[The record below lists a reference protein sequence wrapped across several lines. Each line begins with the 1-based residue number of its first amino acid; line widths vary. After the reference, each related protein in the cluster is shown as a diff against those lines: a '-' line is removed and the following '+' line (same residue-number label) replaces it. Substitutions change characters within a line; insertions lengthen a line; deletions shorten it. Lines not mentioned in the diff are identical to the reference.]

1 MKDTWIDKI
10 KHFYWQHWSYDWRPG
25 QVWYRLKCFLWH
37 RYTTVRS
44 RYHGHTWC
52 DKTELM
58 PHAMFELLSR
68 FIEQECSP
76 GHVEWYG
83 EWGHKITVDGEE
95 KYVRDEMQEL
105 YDWWHTV
112 WNVEWGE
119 VDDMLWAEAHKHPS
133 ISNTRQ
139 IKNSDLFE
147 WKQTFETEEDEAIYK
162 NCIKAINKLER
173 MMDEALQARLH
184 RLVNI
189 IPYLW
194 T

>member
-1 MKDTWIDKI
+1 MLNKI
-10 KHFYWQHWSYDWRPG
+10 KHCYWHRWPYDWRPM
-25 QVWYRLKCFLWH
+25 QVWYRLKCFVWH
-37 RYTTVRS
+37 RYTTVRP
-44 RYHGHTWC
+44 RYLGHTWC

-58 PHAMFELLSR
+58 PQIMFELLSQ

-83 EWGHKITVDGEE
+83 EGGHKITANGVE

-112 WNVEWGE
+112 YNGEWQE
-119 VDDMLWAEAHKHPS
+119 VDDMLWAEARKHRLPAARPLENSDYTKGGLKHP
-133 ISNTRQ
+133 T
-139 IKNSDLFE
+139 D
-147 WKQTFETEEDEAIYK
+147 EDREIYK
-162 NCIKAINKLER
+162 RCVRGVNKLER
-173 MMDEALQARLH
+173 MLDVALEARLH

-189 IPYLW
+189 TPYLW

>member
-10 KHFYWQHWSYDWRPG
+10 KHYYWHRWPYDWRPM
-25 QVWYRLKCFLWH
+25 QAWYRLKCFVWH

-44 RYHGHTWC
+44 RYHGHTWT

-68 FIEQECSP
+68 FVEQECSP

-83 EWGHKITVDGEE
+83 VWGHKVTVDGRE

-112 WNVEWGE
+112 WNKEVAE
-119 VDDMLWAEAHKHPS
+119 VDDMLWAEAGKHSP
-133 ISNTRQ
+133 ISTWV
-139 IKNSDLFE
+139 DLEDSEHVE
-147 WKQTFETEEDEAIYK
+147 WKPTYATDEDGEIYK
-162 NCIKAINKLER
+162 RCIGGVNKLER
-173 MMDEALQARLH
+173 MMNTELEARLH

>member
-1 MKDTWIDKI
+1 MDDNWIDKI
-10 KHFYWQHWSYDWRPG
+10 KHCYWQHWPYDWRPW

-52 DKTELM
+52 DKTELV

-105 YDWWHTV
+105 YDWWHIT
-112 WNVEWGE
+112 WNGE
-119 VDDMLWAEAHKHPS
+119 VEEVNDMLWAEADKHSPVS
-133 ISNTRQ
+133 MWAPYRD
-139 IKNSDLFE
+139 DLVE
-147 WKQTFETEEDEAIYK
+147 WKPEFDTDEDKAIYK
-162 NCIKAINKLER
+162 CCLRACNKLER
-173 MMDEALQARLH
+173 IMDAALQERLH

-189 IPYLW
+189 ITYLW